1 MRTLRSGKYARVT
14 AAEGADPRPYTLPEM
29 FGIRTDLA
37 SLSAVGRFH
46 NG

>member
-14 AAEGADPRPYTLPEM
+14 AAKGEGLGPYTLPEM
-29 FGIRTDLA
+29 FGISTDPA
-37 SLSAVGRFH
+37 FLSAAGRFH